1 MAYQIVAAV
10 IIIGNVEPFQS
21 NNKSRS
27 EIFNEVTL
35 MVIMYS
41 IICFSPLVPDVEVRF
56 QLGYICIIAI
66 SLHFLVN
73 FIQILV
79 QSFSTIRMNFIK
91 KYAKRQYKKQRIKHK
106 RRIKQEEPMRL
117 DFDRRRNW
125 LSLQEFKERII
136 TQELPYKY
144 TW

>member
-10 IIIGNVEPFQS
+10 IIIGNVEPFHS
-21 NNKSRS
+21 NKKSRT

-35 MVIMYS
+35 MMIMYS
-41 IICFSPLVPDVEVRF
+41 IICFSPLVPDVKVRF

-66 SLHFLVN
+66 SLHLLVN

-91 KYAKRQYKKQRIKHK
+91 KYAKRQYKKQRKKHK
-106 RRIKQEEPMRL
+106 QRIKQE
-117 DFDRRRNW
+117 
-125 LSLQEFKERII
+125 
-136 TQELPYKY
+136 
-144 TW
+144 